1 MIKKLEISGIHM
13 IVGED
18 LHKYITKKIGRLD
31 KYVPTHAR
39 ESLHVEV
46 RLKENNTKGKNER
59 TCEVIFRLPKEAIA
73 ITETT
78 INIYAAIDIVEEK
91 LKTRLHK
98 YKGLHAGPELHHRV
112 LAKLKRQEQTD
123 AA

>member
-13 IVGED
+13 TVGED

-31 KYVPTHAR
+31 KYIPTHAR
-39 ESLHVEV
+39 ESVHVEV
-46 RLKENNTKGKNER
+46 RLKENNAKGKNDR
-59 TCEVIFRLPKEAIA
+59 TCEVIFRLPKEVVA

-98 YKGLHAGPELHHRV
+98 YKDLHAGPGLHYRL
-112 LAKLKRQEQTD
+112 LAKLKRQAQTD
-123 AA
+123 VA